1 MPKMKPHKG
10 MRRRV
15 TVSANGKVRH
25 KNAGGGH
32 LLSGKPGTKRQRFRK
47 KSTLKGK
54 FNKNALRALCLE

>member
-10 MRRRV
+10 LKSRV

-25 KNAGGGH
+25 KNSGGGH
-32 LLSGKPGTKRQRFRK
+32 LLSGKPGTRRQKFRK
-47 KSTLKGK
+47 KAAFKGK